1 MDRNRPSFL
10 RRGAAAFLV
19 CFQTLALLTHGV
31 RNRESGTKISV
42 GIHTV
47 SVAEKAKYRIV
58 IRYKKRRRCT
68 AWKKVATQDWDF
80 TAEFAECVPQEMRK
94 VKVELQKK
102 KKCKEKTIGV
112 TTLDPTRAL
121 QPNAYG
127 RPVKDWYVFD
137 PPKKGRPNNYK
148 NVCCLE
154 ATVAVYGP
162 GKTTTQKTGS
172 PTPKPSVG
180 KLRTKPVSATELRE
194 KYATKKTTSQTVGAK
209 KLDKTNQ
216 GKPAAPSSG
225 DNTNRKP
232 ASSSPS
238 AASGSPSSTATNGAG
253 DVKPGRI
260 HRLFGSFTKKKNET
274 TTSADEAGST
284 EPHEKTTGETVVTE
298 GHLERSS
305 EKEEAKV
312 APKTVSDTVDGE
324 KPDKSE
330 QDKLAV
336 TSSGDDTQCKSSSPN
351 ASTDSSPSSTSTT
364 ATKTP
369 ANGEK
374 DVRPSR
380 VRQLFGFIA
389 NKGSRTTKS
398 TQREVAVAT
407 EDRLKSS
414 DNKESTLDPKTA
426 SLTVEGEKQG
436 KTSQDNPSSG
446 SGELAELN
454 PASPSTST
462 SASSSAATDKSLTNG
477 EGDGKRKSE
486 RPSRFRQ
493 LVGFIR
499 KKDDS
504 KTTTAIPIAKPPPP
518 QFTDPVCK
526 EVMLSIHTLWAK
538 LLPKRA
544 QSKELLAYA
553 NTLMSKLE
561 AAAPH
566 TKDNTILKNL
576 FARVPDYTHYELPE
590 MAGLSLHELN
600 QIQKTVVFLIE
611 DEEKRTTFFRR
622 WLIDDICRVALEEAP
637 QILETAAPSTSA

>member
-1 MDRNRPSFL
+1 MDRNRPGLL

-19 CFQTLALLTHGV
+19 CFQTLALLTHGG

-47 SVAEKAKYRIV
+47 SVAEKAKYRV
-58 IRYKKRRRCT
+58 VVRYKKRRRCT

-80 TAEFAECVPQEMRK
+80 TAEFAECAPQEMRK

-112 TTLDPTRAL
+112 TTLDPARAL

-194 KYATKKTTSQTVGAK
+194 KYGTKKTTSQTVGAK

-225 DNTNRKP
+225 DNTKHKP

-238 AASGSPSSTATNGAG
+238 AANGSPSSTATNGAG
-253 DVKPGRI
+253 DVKPSRF
-260 HRLFGSFTKKKNET
+260 HRLFGSFTKKKSET
-274 TTSADEAGST
+274 TTSVDEGAST
-284 EPHEKTTGETVVTE
+284 KPHEKTTGETVVTE
-298 GHLERSS
+298 DQLERSS
-305 EKEEAKV
+305 EKEETKLALKS
-312 APKTVSDTVDGE
+312 VSQPVEGE

-330 QDKLAV
+330 QDKLP
-336 TSSGDDTQCKSSSPN
+336 DK
-351 ASTDSSPSSTSTT
+351 
-364 ATKTP
+364 
-369 ANGEK
+369 
-374 DVRPSR
+374 
-380 VRQLFGFIA
+380 
-389 NKGSRTTKS
+389 
-398 TQREVAVAT
+398 
-407 EDRLKSS
+407 
-414 DNKESTLDPKTA
+414 
-426 SLTVEGEKQG
+426 
-436 KTSQDNPSSG
+436 PSSG
-446 SGELAELN
+446 SVERTELK
-454 PASPSTST
+454 PASPSTTST

-477 EGDGKRKSE
+477 EGDAKKRKSE

-493 LVGFIR
+493 LVGFIT

-504 KTTTAIPIAKPPPP
+504 KTTTAIPTAKPPPP

-526 EVMLSIHTLWAK
+526 EVMLSIHTLWAE

-544 QSKELLAYA
+544 HSKELLAYA

-611 DEEKRTTFFRR
+611 DEEKRTTYFRR

-637 QILETAAPSTSA
+637 QILETAAPSTSGGGSTPQEKRPTTPPERK